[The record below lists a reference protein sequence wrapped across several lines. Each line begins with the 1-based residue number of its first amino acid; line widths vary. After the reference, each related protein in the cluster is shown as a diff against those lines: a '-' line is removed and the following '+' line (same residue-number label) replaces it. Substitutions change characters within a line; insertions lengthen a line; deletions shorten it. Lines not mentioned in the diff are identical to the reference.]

1 MILIIGDSRSGKNN
15 VLLNLISHQPDIDK
29 FFLYA
34 KDPYEAKYQ
43 LLINKCKGV
52 SLKYCN
58 DTKAFIEYWNNTDDL
73 YENFEEYN
81 INKEYKILVLF
92 DGMIENVKK
101 TIQL

>member
-15 VLLNLISHQPDIDK
+15 VLLNLISHQPDIDN

-34 KDPYEAKYQ
+34 KDPYEAKHQ

-58 DTKAFIEYWNNTDDL
+58 DTKAFIEY
-73 YENFEEYN
+73 
-81 INKEYKILVLF
+81 
-92 DGMIENVKK
+92 
-101 TIQL
+101 

>member
-15 VLLNLISHQPDIDK
+15 VLLNLISHQPDIDN

-34 KDPYEAKYQ
+34 KDPYEAKQQ

-58 DTKAFIEYWNNTDDL
+58 DTKAFIEY
-73 YENFEEYN
+73 
-81 INKEYKILVLF
+81 
-92 DGMIENVKK
+92 
-101 TIQL
+101 